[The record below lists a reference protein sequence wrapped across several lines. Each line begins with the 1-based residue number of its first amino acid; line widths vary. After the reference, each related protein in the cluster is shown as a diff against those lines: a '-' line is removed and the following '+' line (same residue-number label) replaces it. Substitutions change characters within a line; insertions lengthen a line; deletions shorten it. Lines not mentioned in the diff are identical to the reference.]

1 MRPSSTLRLAQTPV
15 ISRNMHGALL
25 LVALLAHAADRT
37 STAAA
42 LSNDSIHRLAP
53 AAFRQLPV
61 SVRRD
66 LERRGCLVP
75 QPWDRPT
82 PTNVIRGAFTRASVA
97 EWAVLCSVREFSQIL
112 IYRGAPSSSAHVVDS
127 LERSPD
133 SAWVQSVG
141 EGRWG
146 YSRLIKVRPRHRM
159 RGWRVD
165 VDRNRIPQPI
175 DHDAIEQD
183 FLEKTAEAFYFARG
197 RWYRR
202 ITAD

>member
-1 MRPSSTLRLAQTPV
+1 MYD
-15 ISRNMHGALL
+15 ALL
-25 LVALLAHAADRT
+25 LAALLARTGDRT
-37 STAAA
+37 RTTAA
-42 LSNDSIHRLAP
+42 LSSDSIHRLAP
-53 AAFRQLPV
+53 AAFPQLPV

-82 PTNVIRGAFTRASVA
+82 PTNVIRGAFTRAHVA
-97 EWAVLCSVREFSQIL
+97 EWAVLCSVRESSQVL
-112 IYRGAPSSSAHVVDS
+112 IYGRGPSNTAHVVDS

-133 SAWVQSVG
+133 SAWVQDIG
-141 EGRWG
+141 AGRWG
-146 YSRLIKVRPRHRM
+146 YSRVIKVRPRRRM
-159 RGWRVD
+159 SGWRVD
-165 VDRNRIPQPI
+165 VDQNRIPQPI

-197 RWYRR
+197 RWYRQ

>member
-1 MRPSSTLRLAQTPV
+1 
-15 ISRNMHGALL
+15 MHGALL
-25 LVALLAHAADRT
+25 WAAFLAHIGDRT
-37 STAAA
+37 RTTAA
-42 LSNDSIHRLAP
+42 LPNDSIHRLAP

-75 QPWDRPT
+75 QPWNRPT
-82 PTNVIRGAFTRASVA
+82 PTNVIRGAFTRASVV
-97 EWAVLCSVREFSQIL
+97 EWAVLCSVRESSQVL
-112 IYRGAPSSSAHVVDS
+112 IYRRGPSNGAHVVDS
-127 LERSPD
+127 LARSPD
-133 SAWVQSVG
+133 SAWVQGIG

-146 YSRLIKVRPRHRM
+146 YSRLIKVRPRQRM
-159 RGWRVD
+159 SGWRVD
-165 VDRNRIPQPI
+165 VDQNRIPQPI

-197 RWYRR
+197 RWYRQ